1 MLIAF
6 VGDVHGCV
14 LHAMAAL
21 LRLERAEDHRPD
33 AVVQV
38 GDFGAFPGP
47 DRLESVDREYVALS
61 PAQGD
66 VFRLL
71 DPSPALASA
80 LRRFRRRLARPVIVV
95 SGNHEDHDWLDE
107 KHRESAT
114 DRVAIDDF
122 GIFEHV
128 ADGSVLQLD
137 GLAIAFLGRVDAPGA
152 RCHFDA
158 VAMDALM
165 ALEPGAVD
173 ILVTHDGPYGLSTN
187 WRGDVQGSKAIT
199 ELIASLRPRLH
210 VSGHY
215 HHINGP
221 RSYGPTT
228 SYALANLV
236 PPARRR
242 HGPDALNADQR
253 VAPGSLGVLDTETWS
268 FRYVT
273 ESWLGEICGDDIDLA
288 SALDRW

>member
-1 MLIAF
+1 MLIVF
-6 VGDVHGCV
+6 IGDIHGCV

-21 LRLERAEDHRPD
+21 LRLERAEGRRPG

-47 DRLESVDREYVALS
+47 DRLEPVDREYMTLS

-71 DPSPALASA
+71 DPPPSLAPAL
-80 LRRFRRRLARPVIVV
+80 RQFRDRLTRPVVVV
-95 SGNHEDHDWLDE
+95 SGNHEDHDWLDQRR
-107 KHRESAT
+107 REAGAG
-114 DRVAIDDF
+114 RVPIDSF
-122 GIFEHV
+122 GIFEH
-128 ADGSVLQLD
+128 APDGSIVEFD
-137 GLAIAFLGRVDAPGA
+137 GVAMAVFGRIDAPST
-152 RCHFDA
+152 RYHFDP
-158 VAMDALM
+158 DALDALL

-173 ILVTHDGPYGLSTN
+173 ILVTHDGPYGMSTN
-187 WRGDVQGSKAIT
+187 WRGDIQGSQAIT
-199 ELIASLRPRLH
+199 DLIASLQPRLH

-221 RSYGPTT
+221 RVYGATT

-236 PPARRR
+236 PPTRRR
-242 HGPDALNADQR
+242 HGAEPLNPDQR
-253 VAPGSLGVLDTETWS
+253 VAPGSLGVLDTETWT

-273 ESWLGEICGDDIDLA
+273 DAWLDDIQGDDIDLA